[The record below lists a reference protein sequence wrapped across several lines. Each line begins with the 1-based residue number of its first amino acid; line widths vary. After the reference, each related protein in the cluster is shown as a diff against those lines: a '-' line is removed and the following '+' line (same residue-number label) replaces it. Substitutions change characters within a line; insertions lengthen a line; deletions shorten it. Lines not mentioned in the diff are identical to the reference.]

1 LRKEESTAYFM
12 ITPAVIALIFI
23 VGYPFIM
30 AIYLSMTD
38 AEAGKLESFIGLY
51 NFVQLARS
59 PLFQTA
65 FKNSLL
71 YTFVTVAVKLPL
83 GLILALILNKDLKAK
98 KFLRG
103 IILLPW
109 ITPITISAIGWKWM
123 YDSMYGVIN
132 WMLINLGLIDHGILW
147 LGKPWLAKV
156 SVMIV
161 NIWRGTPFFAIIIL
175 AGLMTISE
183 DVYDAAKVDGAGTL
197 AKFWYITLPLLKPV
211 ISFVVL
217 FSTVMTISDYPIVF
231 ILTRGGPLNSTHL
244 FSTLAFQIGLSTG
257 YLGRGA
263 AISLFIFPFLLLVVY
278 FQLNLMRGKRWEY

>member
-1 LRKEESTAYFM
+1 M
-12 ITPAVIALIFI
+12 IAPAVIALIFI
-23 VGYPFIM
+23 VGYPFMM

-38 AEAGKLESFIGLY
+38 AEAGKSGSFIGLY
-51 NFVQLARS
+51 NFVQLAKS

-71 YTFVTVAVKLPL
+71 YTFITIAVKLPL
-83 GLILALILNKDLKAK
+83 GLILALILNKDLRAK

-109 ITPITISAIGWKWM
+109 ITPITISTIGWKWM
-123 YDSMYGVIN
+123 YDSMYSVIN
-132 WMLINLGLIDHGILW
+132 WMLINLGLIDYNILW
-147 LGKPWLAKV
+147 LGRPWLARV

-183 DVYDAAKVDGAGTL
+183 DIYEAAKVDGAGAL

-211 ISFVVL
+211 IGFVVL
-217 FSTVMTISDYPIVF
+217 FSTVMTISDFPIVH

-244 FSTLAFQIGLSTG
+244 FSTLAFQVGLSIG
-257 YLGRGA
+257 HLGRGA